1 MRRTL
6 LVLIFPV
13 LISIFLIFAPVSN
26 SWAQWGDFFKGFK
39 KAIGIEQGLTEDKII
54 EGLKEALRIGS
65 TNAVNMVSET
75 DGYFKNPKIKIPL
88 PAQVQNIEKIFRATG
103 YGSLV
108 DSFEWSMNRAAEK
121 AAPQAKTLLW
131 ESIKQMGFDD
141 ARKILNGRDN
151 EATLYFKDKTS
162 DRLGEIFKPIVHD
175 SMTQV
180 GVTRLYQEMET
191 KIRSLRLLNNLMPF
205 DLDQYVTGKALDGLF
220 LMLADEERKIRE
232 NPAARVTD
240 LLKEVFGHR

>member
-1 MRRTL
+1 MGRTR
-6 LVLIFPV
+6 LIPILPV
-13 LISIFLIFAPVSN
+13 LIALIFIPAST
-26 SWAQWGDFFKGFK
+26 SRAQWGDFLKGFK
-39 KAIGIEQGLTEDKII
+39 KTIGLEQGLTEDKIV

-65 TNAVNMVSET
+65 SNAVTMVSET

-88 PAQVQNIEKIFRATG
+88 PVPVRNIEKIVRAAG

-108 DSFEWSMNRAAEK
+108 DSFELSMNRAAEK
-121 AAPQAKTLLW
+121 AAPQARTLFW
-131 ESIKQMGFDD
+131 ESIKQMSFDD
-141 ARKILNGRDN
+141 ARKILEGRDN

-162 DRLGEIFKPIVHD
+162 DQLGRIFKPIVHD
-175 SMTQV
+175 SMTRV
-180 GVTRLYQEMET
+180 GVTRHYQEMES
-191 KIRSLRLLNNLMPF
+191 KIRSLPLVNNLMPF

-240 LLKEVFGHR
+240 LLQEVFGHK